1 MVILM
6 DKILE
11 VEHLVKYYGNNMA
24 VNNVSFTLEKGKI
37 YGLLGPNG
45 AGKTT
50 VMKLISNLIASDGG
64 NIKYGDIKINYL
76 MDVPQFYEYMKVEE
90 YLIFLCQLIKLE
102 NYPKKV
108 EELLNITN
116 LYQHKDKKIKQLSRG
131 LRQKLGIA
139 SVLVNEIDLLILDEP
154 ISALDPLGR
163 KEILNLIHSL
173 KGKMC
178 VIFSSHV
185 LEDIEKVCDHI
196 LLINNGKIILNDT
209 CENVLKVD
217 NELLVRCENREQTLL
232 LKEQY
237 KDCEFSTEYENTLVI
252 KYENLI
258 TVQQDI
264 LKKAKKLQINIEQIE
279 KRRKTLEEAFLSE
292 VKNNA

>member
-1 MVILM
+1 M